1 MKGEIKMKEKKN
13 SNLFKKIFLVDI
25 KIGERLWLL
34 YFLLSLLLWGL
45 IVSIF
50 CILLNV
56 VVIK

>member
-1 MKGEIKMKEKKN
+1 MKEKKN

-34 YFLLSLLLWGL
+34 YFLLSVLLWG
-45 IVSIF
+45 SIGSIL